1 MTDMLFSIDEARIR
15 LGKISRNSLY
25 ALLRSGALPSVTV
38 GCRRF
43 ISGGAIDELIRQAT
57 TTTSP
62 AMDRVRF
69 HRPLLVSAL
78 GVVTREV
85 SGRTRRAR
93 GAA

>member
-15 LGKISRNSLY
+15 LGKTSRNSLY
-25 ALLRSGALPSVTV
+25 ALLRSGALPSVTI

-43 ISGGAIDELIRQAT
+43 ISGGAIDELIRHSS

-62 AMDRVRF
+62 AVDRVRF
-69 HRPLLVSAL
+69 HLPLPVSAL
-78 GVVTREV
+78 GVVTRV
-85 SGRTRRAR
+85 VGGRTRRAR

>member
-1 MTDMLFSIDEARIR
+1 MTDILFSIDEARVR

-25 ALLRSGALPSVTV
+25 ALLKSGVLPSVTI

-43 ISGGAIDELIRQAT
+43 ISAGAIDELIRQSN

-69 HRPLLVSAL
+69 HRPRQVSAL
-78 GVVTREV
+78 GVVTRV
-85 SGRTRRAR
+85 ASGRARRDR

>member
-25 ALLRSGALPSVTV
+25 ALLRSGALPSVTI